1 MKVLLDTGPL
11 VALIN
16 PNEHHHQW
24 VVEQANQLAPPF
36 FTCDA
41 VLTEAHFVLGTAH
54 NRRLLLNLLDSG
66 RIDPSFSYR
75 EHISRVN
82 ELIRTYENVPASF
95 ADVCLVC
102 MAEHYPDGVIFTLD
116 SDFTIYRKR
125 RNQRLEILMP

>member
-16 PNEHHHQW
+16 PNEHYHQW
-24 VVEQANQLAPPF
+24 VVEQANQLTPPF

-41 VLTEAHFVLGTAH
+41 VITETLFVLGTAH

-95 ADVCLVC
+95 ADACLVC
-102 MAEHYPDGVIFTLD
+102 MAEHDPDSVIFTLD
-116 SDFTIYRKR
+116 SDFTIYCKK

>member
-16 PNEHHHQW
+16 PNENHHRW
-24 VVEQANQLAPPF
+24 VVEQANQLTPPF

-41 VLTEAHFVLGTAH
+41 VITETLFVLGTAH

-102 MAEHYPDGVIFTLD
+102 MAEQYPDGVVFTLD
-116 SDFTIYRKR
+116 SDFTIYRKK